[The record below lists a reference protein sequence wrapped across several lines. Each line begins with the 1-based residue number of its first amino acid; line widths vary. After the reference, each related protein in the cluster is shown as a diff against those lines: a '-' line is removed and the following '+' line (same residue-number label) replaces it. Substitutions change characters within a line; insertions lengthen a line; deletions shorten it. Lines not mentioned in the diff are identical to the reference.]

1 MITKSHWSG
10 RKQVSTRRKKGFK
23 SQGTLGDRGVLH
35 DRRESETEECQ
46 KPGLYSERNDC

>member
-10 RKQVSTRRKKGFK
+10 RKQVNTRRKKGFK

-35 DRRESETEECQ
+35 DKRIRDGGVPRAWVVLRE
-46 KPGLYSERNDC
+46 K